1 RHVSND
7 HPFDAV
13 EIGPALSPVVL
24 ILGDPDH
31 FVRLEFDKLKRA
43 GPDRV
48 AAYIAWTDMAG
59 IDRRPSGGQ
68 QCKQGRLRPL
78 QAKRDLEITV
88 WSHLLDIGV
97 PGLARIDA
105 QLLIS
110 LTGEEIPGAF
120 DVLRRK
126 GLAVM
131 PFDAL
136 TQGEHQLGPFLFRG
150 PAGGELRDDRTHA
163 VLQHVL

>member
-1 RHVSND
+1 
-7 HPFDAV
+7 
-13 EIGPALSPVVL
+13 
-24 ILGDPDH
+24 
-31 FVRLEFDKLKRA
+31 
-43 GPDRV
+43 
-48 AAYIAWTDMAG
+48 MAG

-68 QCKQGRLRPL
+68 QCQQGRLRPL

-88 WSHLLDIGV
+88 WSHLLDIAV

-136 TQGEHQLGPFLFRG
+136 TQGENQLGAFLVRG
-150 PAGGELRDDRTHA
+150 PAGG
-163 VLQHVL
+163 